1 MLDSIW
7 CHICNKT
14 KLPIQSGL
22 LAWSKEPFQ
31 YMSWELSAVDMD
43 EEAEDF
49 EALAELERANEGSR
63 ENDATEEDDEVSK
76 H

>member
-1 MLDSIW
+1 
-7 CHICNKT
+7 
-14 KLPIQSGL
+14 
-22 LAWSKEPFQ
+22 
-31 YMSWELSAVDMD
+31 MSWELSAVDMD
-43 EEAEDF
+43 DEAEDF